1 MADNRTANLSKKLKI
16 KTGVVKRLAKEQRLY
31 AQENQDQKL
40 KLDKFIADN
49 AEEWDIKNGKRMLEE
64 SERMIKDTDKR
75 LDAAVRELR
84 DLIIESK
91 ADPVLSEAPELV
103 NAEKEMESATQ

>member
-1 MADNRTANLSKKLKI
+1 
-16 KTGVVKRLAKEQRLY
+16 
-31 AQENQDQKL
+31 
-40 KLDKFIADN
+40 
-49 AEEWDIKNGKRMLEE
+49 MLEE